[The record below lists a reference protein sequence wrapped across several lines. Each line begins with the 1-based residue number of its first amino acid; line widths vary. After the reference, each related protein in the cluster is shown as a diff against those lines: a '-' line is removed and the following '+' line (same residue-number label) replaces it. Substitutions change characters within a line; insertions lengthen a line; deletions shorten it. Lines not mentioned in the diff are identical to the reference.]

1 MRDDLERPEKLRP
14 QRFVRLQRSTHWLGG
29 NLARR
34 MAVSEHALET
44 FRTINGL
51 SPGEALAPGRKV
63 KLIVE

>member
-1 MRDDLERPEKLRP
+1 MQPLHLAVAAVRPGDTAEK
-14 QRFVRLQRSTHWLGG
+14 
-29 NLARR
+29 LARR
-34 MAVSEHALET
+34 MAVSAHALET